1 MSVVLHPN
9 IKYLTWFNFS
19 VDFTLYGPIAIIYFS
34 QITGSYALAL
44 SVFSVEMISS
54 SLFEFPTGAF
64 SDYSGRRK
72 TVIYGAICGVISA
85 LFYALGFNY
94 WFLFV
99 GALFAGLGRAFHSGN
114 NAALLHDSLREHH
127 QEEEY
132 SKYSGQTNSMF
143 QLALAVSALFGGFV
157 AFWSLSL
164 AVWLT
169 VIPRVAGLL
178 LSLRLTEP
186 KLVDTHSDNNIFA
199 HLKESLRNF
208 KNNHELRDLSL
219 ANILSYGIG
228 ETSHQFKSA
237 FIATLWPV
245 WAINIA
251 GALTHFGA
259 TLGFRHGSQ
268 ISKNFG
274 FLKVLFLGE
283 LGDRFI
289 SITSI
294 LMANVISPLTM
305 TLTSYT
311 YGVTSVAQDTLYQKH
326 FSNKER
332 ATMGSLT
339 GLAGSL
345 FFGLFALVFGFV
357 ADRVGPKN
365 GLLIGQVLMFGVV
378 WLYWRI
384 YKNYAKS

>member
-1 MSVVLHPN
+1 MSVALHPN
-9 IKYLTWFNFS
+9 ILYLTWFNFS

-99 GALFAGLGRAFHSGN
+99 GAIFAGLGRAFHSGN
-114 NAALLHDSLREHH
+114 NAALLHESLRENS

-143 QLALAVSALFGGFV
+143 QLALAISAILGGFV

-169 VIPRVAGLL
+169 IIPRVIGLV
-178 LSLRLTEP
+178 LSLKLVEP
-186 KLVDTHSDNNIFA
+186 KLVDIRSDNNIFA

-208 KNNHELRDLSL
+208 KNNHELRDLSVTS
-219 ANILSYGIG
+219 ILKYGIE
-228 ETSHQFKSA
+228 ETAHQFKPA

-245 WAINIA
+245 WAINIS
-251 GALTHFGA
+251 GTLNHLLA
-259 TLGFRHGSQ
+259 TFGFRFGSA
-268 ISKNFG
+268 IAKKYG
-274 FLKVLFLGE
+274 FLKVLFIGE
-283 LGDRFI
+283 FVNRII
-289 SITSI
+289 SVVSI

-305 TLTSYT
+305 TLTSFT
-311 YGVTSVAQDTLYQKH
+311 YGVNSVAQDTLYQKH
-326 FSNKER
+326 FSNRQR
-332 ATMGSLT
+332 ATMGSLN

-345 FFGLFALVFGFV
+345 FFGVFALLFGFV

-365 GLLIGQVLMFGVV
+365 GLLIGQALMFGVV